1 MENIAKCIVRHRN
14 KILILAIALLIPSI
28 FGYLN
33 TKINYDILSYLP
45 QDCESMKGQ
54 NILDEKYH
62 LASVGIMVTN
72 DLSDQE
78 VVQLEKKMEAVDG
91 VKQVFWRDDVLD
103 ISVPKEMFPQEVQQQ
118 LYSGD
123 STILIVTFDEDTA
136 STRTMDAIQQI
147 KQISNKEC
155 YLGGMSAIAQ
165 DTKELANSEMR
176 RYIVIAVALSLIVL
190 FMGLESTVAP
200 LIFMIGILFPIVY
213 NFGTNFFLGEI
224 SYITQALTAVLQLGV
239 TMDYSIFL
247 LNSYEENKKRF
258 PGEKDRAMGHA
269 IANTFKSVAGS
280 SVTTVAGFVALC
292 VMTFALGRDLG
303 IVMAKGVI
311 IGVICCVTI
320 LPALVLFFDKPIE
333 KTQHKLL
340 FARMDKPSAFITKH
354 YKLWTVIF
362 LVLLFPAIYGNNH
375 TKIYY
380 NIAESLPS
388 TLDCNIANDELEKT
402 FAVGNIH
409 MIMMDKNMDSKQK
422 QQMLNDIDKVE
433 GVKWSLGMNSLIGPT
448 VPESM
453 IPDDLKKIFKGDQ
466 YELAFVCSEYGSAT
480 DEVNAQL
487 AEIDKI
493 VKKYDNTAMVIGE
506 APLMKDLQ
514 DTTDAD
520 LVRVNVISIGAIF
533 LIIMIIFKSISL
545 PIILVAVIEFAI
557 FVNMAIPYYQ
567 GISLPFVAS
576 IVIGAIQLGATVDY
590 AILMTTRYQRERQH
604 GKNKMEAISIAHKTS
619 MPSIISSGLSF
630 FAATFGVSCYSQVEM
645 IGSICTL
652 LARGAIISMV
662 VVLFIL
668 PAMFMIFD
676 KLICV
681 TSIGFLGDKKAAK
694 AK

>member
-14 KILILAIALLIPSI
+14 KILILAIALLIPSV

-224 SYITQALTAVLQLGV
+224 SYITQALAAILQLAV

-247 LNSYEENKKRF
+247 LHRYQEEKKKCNN
-258 PGEKDRAMGHA
+258 EEAMAKA
-269 IANTFKSVAGS
+269 ICATFSSITSS
-280 SVTTVAGFVALC
+280 SVTTVAGFLTLC
-292 VMTFALGRDLG
+292 FMQLRLGSDIGL
-303 IVMAKGVI
+303 VMAKGVVL
-311 IGVICCVTI
+311 GVLCTI
-320 LPALVLFFDKPIE
+320 FVLPSLLMLFDRQIE
-333 KTQHKLL
+333 KHTHRTLIHELKRLPD
-340 FARMDKPSAFITKH
+340 FVVRH
-354 YKLWTVIF
+354 YKAI
-362 LVLLFPAIYGNNH
+362 LVVAVCLFIPMGIAQANVSQ
-375 TKIYY
+375 YY
-380 NIAESLPS
+380 DLTSSLPS
-388 TLDCNIANDELEKT
+388 ELSSMKGTKELKDKFNMNTTHFILVNEDLSNREMQEITADIEGIDGIESVVSYEKY
-402 FAVGNIH
+402 VGG
-409 MIMMDKNMDSKQK
+409 
-422 QQMLNDIDKVE
+422 L
-433 GVKWSLGMNSLIGPT
+433 
-448 VPESM
+448 VPESFE
-453 IPDDLKKIFKGDQ
+453 PQ
-466 YELAFVCSEYGSAT
+466 AV
-480 DEVNAQL
+480 
-487 AEIDKI
+487 
-493 VKKYDNTAMVIGE
+493 
-506 APLMKDLQ
+506 KDLFANGGYKMIIANSDYHAASEEENHQIEEMYSILHAYDQ
-514 DTTDAD
+514 DALITGEGALTKDLITTAD
-520 LVRVNVISIGAIF
+520 KDFQVVNVLSIA
-533 LIIMIIFKSISL
+533 
-545 PIILVAVIEFAI
+545 AI
-557 FVNMAIPYYQ
+557 FVI
-567 GISLPFVAS
+567 ILLTFVSFSLPFVLVLAIELAITVNMAVPYFTNTTLPFIAG
-576 IVIGAIQLGATVDY
+576 IVIGTIQLGACVDY
-590 AILMTTRYQRERQH
+590 AILMTTRTREELGRH
-604 GKNKMEAISIAHKTS
+604 RDIKTAVRIAVSKS
-619 MPSIISSGLSF
+619 APSIITSGCSF
-630 FAATFGVSCYSQVEM
+630 FAACIGVALISRMDM
-645 IGSICTL
+645 ISSLCEL
-652 LARGAIISMV
+652 LARGALISVISIIFVLPSM
-662 VVLFIL
+662 LL
-668 PAMFMIFD
+668 AGN
-676 KLICV
+676 KLI
-681 TSIGFLGDKKAAK
+681 AK
-694 AK
+694 TTRKWPHQERRNNI

>member
-224 SYITQALTAVLQLGV
+224 SYITQALAAILQLAV

-247 LNSYEENKKRF
+247 LHRYQEEKKKCNN
-258 PGEKDRAMGHA
+258 EEAMAKA
-269 IANTFKSVAGS
+269 ICATFSSITSS
-280 SVTTVAGFVALC
+280 SVTTVAGFLTLC
-292 VMTFALGRDLG
+292 FMQLRLGSDIGL
-303 IVMAKGVI
+303 VMAKGVVL
-311 IGVICCVTI
+311 GVLCTI
-320 LPALVLFFDKPIE
+320 FVLPSLLMLFDRQIE
-333 KTQHKLL
+333 KYTHRTLIHELKRLPD
-340 FARMDKPSAFITKH
+340 FVVRH
-354 YKLWTVIF
+354 YKAI
-362 LVLLFPAIYGNNH
+362 LVMAVCLFIPMGIAQANVSQ
-375 TKIYY
+375 YY
-380 NIAESLPS
+380 DLTSSLPS
-388 TLDCNIANDELEKT
+388 ELSSMKGTKELKDKFNMNTTHFILVNEDLSNREMQEITADIEGIDGIESVVSYEKY
-402 FAVGNIH
+402 VGG
-409 MIMMDKNMDSKQK
+409 
-422 QQMLNDIDKVE
+422 L
-433 GVKWSLGMNSLIGPT
+433 
-448 VPESM
+448 VPESFE
-453 IPDDLKKIFKGDQ
+453 PQ
-466 YELAFVCSEYGSAT
+466 AV
-480 DEVNAQL
+480 
-487 AEIDKI
+487 
-493 VKKYDNTAMVIGE
+493 
-506 APLMKDLQ
+506 KDLFANGGYKMIIANSDYHAASEEENHQIEEMYSILHAYDQ
-514 DTTDAD
+514 DALITGEGALTKDLITTAD
-520 LVRVNVISIGAIF
+520 KDFQVVNVLSIA
-533 LIIMIIFKSISL
+533 
-545 PIILVAVIEFAI
+545 AI
-557 FVNMAIPYYQ
+557 FVI
-567 GISLPFVAS
+567 ILLTFVSFSLPFVLVLAIELAITVNMAVPYFTNTTLPFIAG
-576 IVIGAIQLGATVDY
+576 IVIGTIQLGACVDY
-590 AILMTTRYQRERQH
+590 AILMTTRTREELGRH
-604 GKNKMEAISIAHKTS
+604 RDIKTAVRIAVSKS
-619 MPSIISSGLSF
+619 APSIITSGCSF
-630 FAATFGVSCYSQVEM
+630 FAACIGVALISRMDM
-645 IGSICTL
+645 ISSLCEL
-652 LARGAIISMV
+652 LARGALISVISIIFVLPSM
-662 VVLFIL
+662 LL
-668 PAMFMIFD
+668 AGN
-676 KLICV
+676 KLI
-681 TSIGFLGDKKAAK
+681 AK
-694 AK
+694 TTRKWPHQERRNNI

>member
-14 KILILAIALLIPSI
+14 KILILAIALLIPSV

-224 SYITQALTAVLQLGV
+224 SYITQALAAILQLAV

-247 LNSYEENKKRF
+247 LHRYQEEKKKCNN
-258 PGEKDRAMGHA
+258 EEAMAKA
-269 IANTFKSVAGS
+269 ICATFSSITSS
-280 SVTTVAGFVALC
+280 SVTTVAGFLTLC
-292 VMTFALGRDLG
+292 FMQLRLGSDIGL
-303 IVMAKGVI
+303 VMAKGVVL
-311 IGVICCVTI
+311 GVLCTI
-320 LPALVLFFDKPIE
+320 FVLPSLLMLFDRQIE
-333 KTQHKLL
+333 KYTHRTLIHELKRLPD
-340 FARMDKPSAFITKH
+340 FVVRH
-354 YKLWTVIF
+354 YKAI
-362 LVLLFPAIYGNNH
+362 LVVAVCLFIPMGIAQANVSQ
-375 TKIYY
+375 YY
-380 NIAESLPS
+380 DLTSSLPS
-388 TLDCNIANDELEKT
+388 ELSSMKGTKELKDKFNMNTTHFILVNEDLSNREMQEITADIEGIDGIESVVSYEKY
-402 FAVGNIH
+402 VGG
-409 MIMMDKNMDSKQK
+409 
-422 QQMLNDIDKVE
+422 L
-433 GVKWSLGMNSLIGPT
+433 
-448 VPESM
+448 VPESFE
-453 IPDDLKKIFKGDQ
+453 PQ
-466 YELAFVCSEYGSAT
+466 AV
-480 DEVNAQL
+480 
-487 AEIDKI
+487 
-493 VKKYDNTAMVIGE
+493 
-506 APLMKDLQ
+506 KDLFANGGYKMIIANSDYHAASEEENHQIEEMYSILHAYDQ
-514 DTTDAD
+514 DALITGEGALTKDLITTAD
-520 LVRVNVISIGAIF
+520 KDFQVVNVLSIA
-533 LIIMIIFKSISL
+533 
-545 PIILVAVIEFAI
+545 AI
-557 FVNMAIPYYQ
+557 FVI
-567 GISLPFVAS
+567 ILLTFVSFSLPFVLVLAIELAITVNMAVPYFTNTTLPFIAG
-576 IVIGAIQLGATVDY
+576 IVIGTIQLGACVDY
-590 AILMTTRYQRERQH
+590 AILMTTRTREELGRH
-604 GKNKMEAISIAHKTS
+604 RDIKTAVRIAVSKS
-619 MPSIISSGLSF
+619 APSIITSGCSF
-630 FAATFGVSCYSQVEM
+630 FAACIGVALISRMDM
-645 IGSICTL
+645 ISSLCEL
-652 LARGAIISMV
+652 LARGALISVISIIFVLPSM
-662 VVLFIL
+662 LL
-668 PAMFMIFD
+668 AGN
-676 KLICV
+676 KLI
-681 TSIGFLGDKKAAK
+681 AK
-694 AK
+694 TTRKWPHQERRNNI

>member
-14 KILILAIALLIPSI
+14 KILILAIALLILSV

-224 SYITQALTAVLQLGV
+224 SYITQALAAILQLAV

-247 LNSYEENKKRF
+247 LHRYQEEKKKCNN
-258 PGEKDRAMGHA
+258 EEAMAKA
-269 IANTFKSVAGS
+269 ICATFSSITSS
-280 SVTTVAGFVALC
+280 SVTTVAGFLTLC
-292 VMTFALGRDLG
+292 FMQLRLGSDIGL
-303 IVMAKGVI
+303 VMAKGVVL
-311 IGVICCVTI
+311 GVLCTI
-320 LPALVLFFDKPIE
+320 FVLPSLLMLFDRQIE
-333 KTQHKLL
+333 KYTHRTLIHELKRLPD
-340 FARMDKPSAFITKH
+340 FVVRH
-354 YKLWTVIF
+354 YKAI
-362 LVLLFPAIYGNNH
+362 LVMAVCLFIPMGIAQANVSQ
-375 TKIYY
+375 YY
-380 NIAESLPS
+380 DLTSSLPS
-388 TLDCNIANDELEKT
+388 ELSSMKGTKELKDKFNMNTTHFILVNDDLSNREMQEITADIEGIDGIESVVSYEKY
-402 FAVGNIH
+402 VGG
-409 MIMMDKNMDSKQK
+409 
-422 QQMLNDIDKVE
+422 L
-433 GVKWSLGMNSLIGPT
+433 
-448 VPESM
+448 VPESFE
-453 IPDDLKKIFKGDQ
+453 PQ
-466 YELAFVCSEYGSAT
+466 AV
-480 DEVNAQL
+480 
-487 AEIDKI
+487 
-493 VKKYDNTAMVIGE
+493 
-506 APLMKDLQ
+506 KDLFANGGYKMIIANSDYHAASEEENHQIEEMYSILHAYDQ
-514 DTTDAD
+514 DALITGEGALTKDLITTAD
-520 LVRVNVISIGAIF
+520 KDFQVVNVLSIA
-533 LIIMIIFKSISL
+533 
-545 PIILVAVIEFAI
+545 AI
-557 FVNMAIPYYQ
+557 FVI
-567 GISLPFVAS
+567 ILLTFVSFSLPFVLVLAIELAITVNMAVPYFTNTTLPFIAG
-576 IVIGAIQLGATVDY
+576 IVIGTIQLGACVDY
-590 AILMTTRYQRERQH
+590 AILMTTRTREELGRH
-604 GKNKMEAISIAHKTS
+604 RDIKTAVRIAVSKS
-619 MPSIISSGLSF
+619 APSIITSGCSF
-630 FAATFGVSCYSQVEM
+630 FAACIGVALISRMDM
-645 IGSICTL
+645 ISSLCEL
-652 LARGAIISMV
+652 LARGALISVISIIFVLPSM
-662 VVLFIL
+662 LL
-668 PAMFMIFD
+668 AGN
-676 KLICV
+676 KLI
-681 TSIGFLGDKKAAK
+681 AK
-694 AK
+694 TTRKWPHQERRNNI

>member
-224 SYITQALTAVLQLGV
+224 SYITQALAAILQLAV

-247 LNSYEENKKRF
+247 LHRYQEEKKKCNN
-258 PGEKDRAMGHA
+258 EEAMAKA
-269 IANTFKSVAGS
+269 ICATFSSITSS
-280 SVTTVAGFVALC
+280 SVTTVAGFLTLC
-292 VMTFALGRDLG
+292 FMQLRLGSDIGL
-303 IVMAKGVI
+303 VMAKGVVL
-311 IGVICCVTI
+311 GVLCTI
-320 LPALVLFFDKPIE
+320 FVLPSLLMLFDRQIE
-333 KTQHKLL
+333 KYTHRTLIHELKRLPD
-340 FARMDKPSAFITKH
+340 FVVRH
-354 YKLWTVIF
+354 YKAI
-362 LVLLFPAIYGNNH
+362 LVVAVCLFIPMGIAQANVSQ
-375 TKIYY
+375 YY
-380 NIAESLPS
+380 DLTSSLPS
-388 TLDCNIANDELEKT
+388 ELSSMKGTKELKDKFNMNTTHFILVNEDLSNREMQEITADIEGIDGIESVVSYEKY
-402 FAVGNIH
+402 VGG
-409 MIMMDKNMDSKQK
+409 
-422 QQMLNDIDKVE
+422 L
-433 GVKWSLGMNSLIGPT
+433 
-448 VPESM
+448 VPESFE
-453 IPDDLKKIFKGDQ
+453 PQ
-466 YELAFVCSEYGSAT
+466 AV
-480 DEVNAQL
+480 
-487 AEIDKI
+487 
-493 VKKYDNTAMVIGE
+493 
-506 APLMKDLQ
+506 KDLFANGGYKMIIANSDYHAASEEENHQIEEMYSILHAYDQ
-514 DTTDAD
+514 DALITGEGALTKDLITTAD
-520 LVRVNVISIGAIF
+520 KDFQVVNVLSIA
-533 LIIMIIFKSISL
+533 
-545 PIILVAVIEFAI
+545 AI
-557 FVNMAIPYYQ
+557 FVI
-567 GISLPFVAS
+567 ILLTFVSFSLPFVLVLAIELAITVNMAVPYFTNTTLPFIAG
-576 IVIGAIQLGATVDY
+576 IVIGTIQLGACVDY
-590 AILMTTRYQRERQH
+590 AILMTTRTREELGRH
-604 GKNKMEAISIAHKTS
+604 RDIKTAVRIAVSKS
-619 MPSIISSGLSF
+619 APSIITSGCSF
-630 FAATFGVSCYSQVEM
+630 FAACIGVALISRMDM
-645 IGSICTL
+645 ISSLCEL
-652 LARGAIISMV
+652 LARGALISVISIIFVLPSM
-662 VVLFIL
+662 LL
-668 PAMFMIFD
+668 AGN
-676 KLICV
+676 KLI
-681 TSIGFLGDKKAAK
+681 AK
-694 AK
+694 TTRKWPHQERRNNI

>member
-224 SYITQALTAVLQLGV
+224 SYITQALAAILQLAV

-247 LNSYEENKKRF
+247 LHRYQEEKKKCNN
-258 PGEKDRAMGHA
+258 EEAMAKA
-269 IANTFKSVAGS
+269 ICATFSSITSS
-280 SVTTVAGFVALC
+280 SVTTVAGFLTLC
-292 VMTFALGRDLG
+292 FMQLRLGSDIGL
-303 IVMAKGVI
+303 VMAKGVVL
-311 IGVICCVTI
+311 GVLCTI
-320 LPALVLFFDKPIE
+320 FVLPSLLMLFDRQIE
-333 KTQHKLL
+333 KYTHRTLIHELKRLPD
-340 FARMDKPSAFITKH
+340 FVVRH
-354 YKLWTVIF
+354 YKAI
-362 LVLLFPAIYGNNH
+362 LVVAVCLFIPMGIAQANVSQ
-375 TKIYY
+375 YY
-380 NIAESLPS
+380 DLTSSLPS
-388 TLDCNIANDELEKT
+388 ELSSMKGTKELKDKFNMNTTHFILVNDDLSNREMQEITADIEGIDGIESVVSYEKY
-402 FAVGNIH
+402 VGG
-409 MIMMDKNMDSKQK
+409 
-422 QQMLNDIDKVE
+422 L
-433 GVKWSLGMNSLIGPT
+433 
-448 VPESM
+448 VPESFE
-453 IPDDLKKIFKGDQ
+453 PQ
-466 YELAFVCSEYGSAT
+466 
-480 DEVNAQL
+480 EV
-487 AEIDKI
+487 
-493 VKKYDNTAMVIGE
+493 
-506 APLMKDLQ
+506 KDLFANGGYKMIIANSDYHAASEEENHQIEEMYSILHAYDQ
-514 DTTDAD
+514 DALITGEGALTKDLITTAD
-520 LVRVNVISIGAIF
+520 KDFQVVNVLSIA
-533 LIIMIIFKSISL
+533 
-545 PIILVAVIEFAI
+545 AI
-557 FVNMAIPYYQ
+557 FVI
-567 GISLPFVAS
+567 ILLTFVSFSLPFVLVLAIELAITVNMAVPYFTNTTLPFIAG
-576 IVIGAIQLGATVDY
+576 IVIGTIQLGACVDY
-590 AILMTTRYQRERQH
+590 AILMTTRTREELGRH
-604 GKNKMEAISIAHKTS
+604 RDIKTAVRIAVSKS
-619 MPSIISSGLSF
+619 APSIITSGCSF
-630 FAATFGVSCYSQVEM
+630 FAACIGVALISRMDM
-645 IGSICTL
+645 ISSLCEL
-652 LARGAIISMV
+652 LARGALISVISIIFVLPSM
-662 VVLFIL
+662 LL
-668 PAMFMIFD
+668 AGNR
-676 KLICV
+676 LI
-681 TSIGFLGDKKAAK
+681 AK
-694 AK
+694 TTRKWPHQERRNNI

>member
-190 FMGLESTVAP
+190 FMGIESTVAP

-224 SYITQALTAVLQLGV
+224 SYITQALAAILQLAV

-247 LNSYEENKKRF
+247 LHRYQEEKKKCNN
-258 PGEKDRAMGHA
+258 EEAMTKA
-269 IANTFKSVAGS
+269 ICATFSSITSS
-280 SVTTVAGFVALC
+280 SVTTVAGFLTLC
-292 VMTFALGRDLG
+292 FMQLRLGSDIGL
-303 IVMAKGVI
+303 VMAKGVVL
-311 IGVICCVTI
+311 GVLCTI
-320 LPALVLFFDKPIE
+320 FVLPSLLMLFDRQIE
-333 KTQHKLL
+333 KYTHRTLIHELKRLPD
-340 FARMDKPSAFITKH
+340 FVVCH
-354 YKLWTVIF
+354 YKAI
-362 LVLLFPAIYGNNH
+362 LVVAVCLFIPMGIAQANVSQ
-375 TKIYY
+375 YY
-380 NIAESLPS
+380 DLTSSLPS
-388 TLDCNIANDELEKT
+388 ELSSMKGTKELKDKFNMNTTHFILVNDDLSNREMQEITADIEGIDGIESVVSYEKY
-402 FAVGNIH
+402 VGG
-409 MIMMDKNMDSKQK
+409 
-422 QQMLNDIDKVE
+422 L
-433 GVKWSLGMNSLIGPT
+433 
-448 VPESM
+448 VPESFE
-453 IPDDLKKIFKGDQ
+453 PQ
-466 YELAFVCSEYGSAT
+466 AV
-480 DEVNAQL
+480 
-487 AEIDKI
+487 
-493 VKKYDNTAMVIGE
+493 
-506 APLMKDLQ
+506 KDLFANGGYKMIIANSDYHAASEEENHQIEEMYSILHAYDQ
-514 DTTDAD
+514 DALITGEGALTKDLITTAD
-520 LVRVNVISIGAIF
+520 KDFQVVNVLSIAAI
-533 LIIMIIFKSISL
+533 LV
-545 PIILVAVIEFAI
+545 IILLT
-557 FVNMAIPYYQ
+557 FVSF
-567 GISLPFVAS
+567 SLPFVLVLAIELAITVNMAVPYFTNTTLPFIAG
-576 IVIGAIQLGATVDY
+576 IVIGTIQLGACVDY
-590 AILMTTRYQRERQH
+590 AILMTTRTREELGRH
-604 GKNKMEAISIAHKTS
+604 RDIKTAVRIAVSKS
-619 MPSIISSGLSF
+619 APSIITSGCSF
-630 FAATFGVSCYSQVEM
+630 FAACIGVALISRMDM
-645 IGSICTL
+645 ISSLCEL
-652 LARGAIISMV
+652 LARGALISVISIIFVLPSM
-662 VVLFIL
+662 LL
-668 PAMFMIFD
+668 AGN
-676 KLICV
+676 KLI
-681 TSIGFLGDKKAAK
+681 AK
-694 AK
+694 TTRKWPHQERRNNI

>member
-14 KILILAIALLIPSI
+14 KILILAIALLIPSV

-224 SYITQALTAVLQLGV
+224 SYITQALAAILQLAV

-247 LNSYEENKKRF
+247 LHRYQEEKKKCNN
-258 PGEKDRAMGHA
+258 EEAMAKA
-269 IANTFKSVAGS
+269 ICATFSSITSS
-280 SVTTVAGFVALC
+280 SVTTVAGFLTLC
-292 VMTFALGRDLG
+292 FMQLRLGSDIGL
-303 IVMAKGVI
+303 VMAKGVVL
-311 IGVICCVTI
+311 GVLCTI
-320 LPALVLFFDKPIE
+320 FVLPSLLMLFDRQIE
-333 KTQHKLL
+333 KYTHRTLIHELKRLPD
-340 FARMDKPSAFITKH
+340 FVVRH
-354 YKLWTVIF
+354 YKAI
-362 LVLLFPAIYGNNH
+362 LVMAVCLFIPMGIAQANVSQ
-375 TKIYY
+375 YY
-380 NIAESLPS
+380 DLTSSLPS
-388 TLDCNIANDELEKT
+388 ELPSMKGTKELKDKFNMNTTHFILVNDDLSNREMQEITADIEGIDGIESVVSYEKY
-402 FAVGNIH
+402 VGG
-409 MIMMDKNMDSKQK
+409 
-422 QQMLNDIDKVE
+422 L
-433 GVKWSLGMNSLIGPT
+433 
-448 VPESM
+448 VPESFE
-453 IPDDLKKIFKGDQ
+453 PQ
-466 YELAFVCSEYGSAT
+466 AV
-480 DEVNAQL
+480 
-487 AEIDKI
+487 
-493 VKKYDNTAMVIGE
+493 
-506 APLMKDLQ
+506 KDLFANGGYKMIIANSDYHAASEEENHQ
-514 DTTDAD
+514 IEEMYRILHAYDHDALITGEGALTKDLITTAD
-520 LVRVNVISIGAIF
+520 KDFQVVNVLSIA
-533 LIIMIIFKSISL
+533 
-545 PIILVAVIEFAI
+545 AI
-557 FVNMAIPYYQ
+557 FVI
-567 GISLPFVAS
+567 ILLTFVSFSLPFVLVLAIELAITVNMAVPYFTNTTLPFIAG
-576 IVIGAIQLGATVDY
+576 IVIGTIQLGACVDY
-590 AILMTTRYQRERQH
+590 AILMTTRTREELGRH
-604 GKNKMEAISIAHKTS
+604 RDIKTAVRIAVSKS
-619 MPSIISSGLSF
+619 APSIITSGCSF
-630 FAATFGVSCYSQVEM
+630 FAACIGVALISRMDM
-645 IGSICTL
+645 ISSLCEL
-652 LARGAIISMV
+652 LARGALISVISIIFVLPSM
-662 VVLFIL
+662 LL
-668 PAMFMIFD
+668 AGN
-676 KLICV
+676 KLI
-681 TSIGFLGDKKAAK
+681 AK
-694 AK
+694 TTRKWPHQERRNNI

>member
-224 SYITQALTAVLQLGV
+224 SYITQALAAILQLAV

-247 LNSYEENKKRF
+247 LHRYQEEKKKCNN
-258 PGEKDRAMGHA
+258 EEAMAKA
-269 IANTFKSVAGS
+269 ICATFSSITSS
-280 SVTTVAGFVALC
+280 SVTTVAGFLTLC
-292 VMTFALGRDLG
+292 FMQLRLGSDIGL
-303 IVMAKGVI
+303 VMAKGVVL
-311 IGVICCVTI
+311 GVLCTI
-320 LPALVLFFDKPIE
+320 FVLPSLLMLFDRQIE
-333 KTQHKLL
+333 KYTHRTLIHELKRLPD
-340 FARMDKPSAFITKH
+340 FVVRH
-354 YKLWTVIF
+354 YKAI
-362 LVLLFPAIYGNNH
+362 LVMAVCLFIPMGIAQANVSQ
-375 TKIYY
+375 YY
-380 NIAESLPS
+380 DLTSSLPS
-388 TLDCNIANDELEKT
+388 ELSSMKGTKELKDKFNMNTTHFILVNDDLSNREMQEITADIEGIDGIESVVSYEKY
-402 FAVGNIH
+402 VGG
-409 MIMMDKNMDSKQK
+409 
-422 QQMLNDIDKVE
+422 L
-433 GVKWSLGMNSLIGPT
+433 
-448 VPESM
+448 VPESFE
-453 IPDDLKKIFKGDQ
+453 PQ
-466 YELAFVCSEYGSAT
+466 AV
-480 DEVNAQL
+480 
-487 AEIDKI
+487 
-493 VKKYDNTAMVIGE
+493 
-506 APLMKDLQ
+506 KDLFANGGYKMIIANSDYHAASEEENHQIEEMYSILHAYDQ
-514 DTTDAD
+514 DALITGEGALTKDLITTAD
-520 LVRVNVISIGAIF
+520 KDFQVVNVLSIA
-533 LIIMIIFKSISL
+533 
-545 PIILVAVIEFAI
+545 AI
-557 FVNMAIPYYQ
+557 FVI
-567 GISLPFVAS
+567 ILLTFVSFSLPFVLVLAIELAITVNMAVPYFTNTTLPFIAG
-576 IVIGAIQLGATVDY
+576 IVIGTIQLGACVDY
-590 AILMTTRYQRERQH
+590 AILMTTRTREELGRH
-604 GKNKMEAISIAHKTS
+604 RDIKTAVRIAVSKS
-619 MPSIISSGLSF
+619 APSIITSGCSF
-630 FAATFGVSCYSQVEM
+630 FAACIGVALISRMDM
-645 IGSICTL
+645 ISSLCEL
-652 LARGAIISMV
+652 LARGALISVISIIFVLPSM
-662 VVLFIL
+662 LL
-668 PAMFMIFD
+668 AGN
-676 KLICV
+676 KLI
-681 TSIGFLGDKKAAK
+681 AK
-694 AK
+694 TTRKWPH

>member
-224 SYITQALTAVLQLGV
+224 SYITQALAAILQLAV

-247 LNSYEENKKRF
+247 LHRYQEEKKKCNN
-258 PGEKDRAMGHA
+258 EEAMTKA
-269 IANTFKSVAGS
+269 ICATFSSITSS
-280 SVTTVAGFVALC
+280 SVTTVAGFLTLC
-292 VMTFALGRDLG
+292 FMQLRLGSDIGL
-303 IVMAKGVI
+303 VMAKGVVL
-311 IGVICCVTI
+311 GVLCTI
-320 LPALVLFFDKPIE
+320 FVLPSLLMLFDRQIE
-333 KTQHKLL
+333 KYTHRTLIHELKRLPD
-340 FARMDKPSAFITKH
+340 FVVCH
-354 YKLWTVIF
+354 YKAI
-362 LVLLFPAIYGNNH
+362 LVVAVCLFIPMGIAQANVSQ
-375 TKIYY
+375 YY
-380 NIAESLPS
+380 DLTSSLPS
-388 TLDCNIANDELEKT
+388 ELSSMKGTKELKDKFNMNTTHFILVNDDLSNREMQEITADIEGIDGIESVVSYEKY
-402 FAVGNIH
+402 VGG
-409 MIMMDKNMDSKQK
+409 
-422 QQMLNDIDKVE
+422 L
-433 GVKWSLGMNSLIGPT
+433 
-448 VPESM
+448 VPESFE
-453 IPDDLKKIFKGDQ
+453 PQ
-466 YELAFVCSEYGSAT
+466 AV
-480 DEVNAQL
+480 
-487 AEIDKI
+487 
-493 VKKYDNTAMVIGE
+493 
-506 APLMKDLQ
+506 KDLFANGGYKMIIANSDYHAASEEENHQIEEMYSILHAYDQ
-514 DTTDAD
+514 DALITGEGALTKDLITTAD
-520 LVRVNVISIGAIF
+520 KDFQVVNVLSIAAI
-533 LIIMIIFKSISL
+533 LV
-545 PIILVAVIEFAI
+545 IILLT
-557 FVNMAIPYYQ
+557 FVSF
-567 GISLPFVAS
+567 SLPFVLVLAIELAITVNMAVPYFTNTTLPFIAG
-576 IVIGAIQLGATVDY
+576 IVIGTIQLGACVDY
-590 AILMTTRYQRERQH
+590 AILMTTRTREELGRH
-604 GKNKMEAISIAHKTS
+604 RDIKTAVRIAVSKS
-619 MPSIISSGLSF
+619 APSIITSGCSF
-630 FAATFGVSCYSQVEM
+630 FAACIGVALISRMDM
-645 IGSICTL
+645 ISSLCEL
-652 LARGAIISMV
+652 LARGALISVISIIFVLPSM
-662 VVLFIL
+662 LL
-668 PAMFMIFD
+668 AGN
-676 KLICV
+676 KLI
-681 TSIGFLGDKKAAK
+681 AK
-694 AK
+694 TTRKWPHQERRNKV

>member
-14 KILILAIALLIPSI
+14 KILILAIALLIPSV

-224 SYITQALTAVLQLGV
+224 SYITQALAAILQLAV

-247 LNSYEENKKRF
+247 LHRYQEEKKKCNN
-258 PGEKDRAMGHA
+258 EEAMAKA
-269 IANTFKSVAGS
+269 ICATFSSITSS
-280 SVTTVAGFVALC
+280 SVTTVAGFLTLC
-292 VMTFALGRDLG
+292 FMQLRLGSDIGLVMT
-303 IVMAKGVI
+303 KGVVL
-311 IGVICCVTI
+311 GVLCTI
-320 LPALVLFFDKPIE
+320 FVLPSLLMLFDRQIE
-333 KTQHKLL
+333 KYTHRTLIHELKRLPD
-340 FARMDKPSAFITKH
+340 FVVRH
-354 YKLWTVIF
+354 YKAI
-362 LVLLFPAIYGNNH
+362 LVVAVCLFIPMGIAQANVSQ
-375 TKIYY
+375 YY
-380 NIAESLPS
+380 DLTSSLPS
-388 TLDCNIANDELEKT
+388 ELSSMKGTKELKDKFNMNTTHFILVNEDLSNREMQEITADIEGIDGIESVVSYEKY
-402 FAVGNIH
+402 VGG
-409 MIMMDKNMDSKQK
+409 
-422 QQMLNDIDKVE
+422 L
-433 GVKWSLGMNSLIGPT
+433 
-448 VPESM
+448 VPESFE
-453 IPDDLKKIFKGDQ
+453 PQ
-466 YELAFVCSEYGSAT
+466 AV
-480 DEVNAQL
+480 
-487 AEIDKI
+487 
-493 VKKYDNTAMVIGE
+493 
-506 APLMKDLQ
+506 KDLFANGGYKMIIANSDYHAASEEENHQIEEMYSILHAYDQ
-514 DTTDAD
+514 DALITGEGALTKDLITTAD
-520 LVRVNVISIGAIF
+520 KDFQVVNVLSIA
-533 LIIMIIFKSISL
+533 
-545 PIILVAVIEFAI
+545 AI
-557 FVNMAIPYYQ
+557 FVI
-567 GISLPFVAS
+567 ILLTFVSFSLPFVLVLAIELAITVNMAVPYFTNTTLPFIAG
-576 IVIGAIQLGATVDY
+576 IVIGTIQLGACVDY
-590 AILMTTRYQRERQH
+590 AILMTTRTREELGRH
-604 GKNKMEAISIAHKTS
+604 RDIKTAVRIAVSKS
-619 MPSIISSGLSF
+619 APSIITSGCSF
-630 FAATFGVSCYSQVEM
+630 FAACIGVALISRMDM
-645 IGSICTL
+645 ISSLCEL
-652 LARGAIISMV
+652 LARGALISVISIIFVLPSM
-662 VVLFIL
+662 LL
-668 PAMFMIFD
+668 AGN
-676 KLICV
+676 KLI
-681 TSIGFLGDKKAAK
+681 AK
-694 AK
+694 TTRKWPHQERRNNI

>member
-224 SYITQALTAVLQLGV
+224 SYITQALAAILQLAV

-247 LNSYEENKKRF
+247 LHRYQEEKKKCNN
-258 PGEKDRAMGHA
+258 EEAMAKA
-269 IANTFKSVAGS
+269 ICATFSSITSS
-280 SVTTVAGFVALC
+280 SVTTVAGFLTLC
-292 VMTFALGRDLG
+292 FMQLRLGSDIGL
-303 IVMAKGVI
+303 VMAKGVVL
-311 IGVICCVTI
+311 GVLCTI
-320 LPALVLFFDKPIE
+320 FVLPSLLMLFDRQIE
-333 KTQHKLL
+333 KYTHRTLIHELKRLPD
-340 FARMDKPSAFITKH
+340 FVVRH
-354 YKLWTVIF
+354 YKAI
-362 LVLLFPAIYGNNH
+362 LVMAVCLFIPMGIAQANVSQ
-375 TKIYY
+375 YY
-380 NIAESLPS
+380 DLTSSLPS
-388 TLDCNIANDELEKT
+388 ELPSMKGTKELKDKFNMNTTHFILVNDDLSNREMQEITADIEGIDGIESVVSYEKY
-402 FAVGNIH
+402 VGG
-409 MIMMDKNMDSKQK
+409 
-422 QQMLNDIDKVE
+422 L
-433 GVKWSLGMNSLIGPT
+433 
-448 VPESM
+448 VPESFE
-453 IPDDLKKIFKGDQ
+453 PQ
-466 YELAFVCSEYGSAT
+466 AV
-480 DEVNAQL
+480 
-487 AEIDKI
+487 
-493 VKKYDNTAMVIGE
+493 
-506 APLMKDLQ
+506 KDLFANGGYKMIIANSDYHAASEEENHQ
-514 DTTDAD
+514 IEEMYSILHAYDHDALITGEGALTKDLITTAD
-520 LVRVNVISIGAIF
+520 KDFQVVNVLSIA
-533 LIIMIIFKSISL
+533 
-545 PIILVAVIEFAI
+545 AI
-557 FVNMAIPYYQ
+557 FVI
-567 GISLPFVAS
+567 ILLTFVSFSLPFVLVLAIELAITVNMAVPYFTNTTLPFIAG
-576 IVIGAIQLGATVDY
+576 IVIGTIQLGACVDY
-590 AILMTTRYQRERQH
+590 AILMTTRTREELGRH
-604 GKNKMEAISIAHKTS
+604 RDIKTAVRIAVSKS
-619 MPSIISSGLSF
+619 APSIITSGCSF
-630 FAATFGVSCYSQVEM
+630 FAACIGVALISRMDM
-645 IGSICTL
+645 ISSLCEL
-652 LARGAIISMV
+652 LARGALISVISIIF
-662 VVLFIL
+662 VLPGML
-668 PAMFMIFD
+668 LAGN
-676 KLICV
+676 KLI
-681 TSIGFLGDKKAAK
+681 AK
-694 AK
+694 TTRKWPHQERRNNI

>member
-14 KILILAIALLIPSI
+14 KILILAIALLIPSV

-224 SYITQALTAVLQLGV
+224 SYITQALAAILQLAV

-247 LNSYEENKKRF
+247 LHRYQEEKKKCNN
-258 PGEKDRAMGHA
+258 EEAMAKA
-269 IANTFKSVAGS
+269 ICATFSSITSS
-280 SVTTVAGFVALC
+280 SVTTVAGFLTLC
-292 VMTFALGRDLG
+292 FMQLRLGSDIGL
-303 IVMAKGVI
+303 VMAKGVVL
-311 IGVICCVTI
+311 GVLCTI
-320 LPALVLFFDKPIE
+320 FVLPSLLMLFDRQIE
-333 KTQHKLL
+333 KYTHRTLIHELKRLPD
-340 FARMDKPSAFITKH
+340 FVVRH
-354 YKLWTVIF
+354 YKAI
-362 LVLLFPAIYGNNH
+362 LVMAVCLFIPMGIAQANVSQ
-375 TKIYY
+375 YY
-380 NIAESLPS
+380 DLTSSLPS
-388 TLDCNIANDELEKT
+388 ELSSMKGTKELKDKFNMNTTHFILVNDDLSNREMQEITADIEGIDGIESVVSYEKY
-402 FAVGNIH
+402 VGG
-409 MIMMDKNMDSKQK
+409 
-422 QQMLNDIDKVE
+422 L
-433 GVKWSLGMNSLIGPT
+433 
-448 VPESM
+448 VPESFE
-453 IPDDLKKIFKGDQ
+453 PQ
-466 YELAFVCSEYGSAT
+466 AV
-480 DEVNAQL
+480 
-487 AEIDKI
+487 
-493 VKKYDNTAMVIGE
+493 
-506 APLMKDLQ
+506 KDLFANGGYKMIIANSDYHAASEEENHQIEEMYSILHAYDQ
-514 DTTDAD
+514 DALITGEGALTKDLITTAD
-520 LVRVNVISIGAIF
+520 KDFQVVNVLSIA
-533 LIIMIIFKSISL
+533 
-545 PIILVAVIEFAI
+545 AI
-557 FVNMAIPYYQ
+557 FVI
-567 GISLPFVAS
+567 ILLTFVSFSLPFVLVLAIELAITVNMAVPYFTNTTLPFIAG
-576 IVIGAIQLGATVDY
+576 IVIGTIQLGACVDY
-590 AILMTTRYQRERQH
+590 AILMTTRTREELGRH
-604 GKNKMEAISIAHKTS
+604 RDIKTAVRIAVSKS
-619 MPSIISSGLSF
+619 APSIITSGCSF
-630 FAATFGVSCYSQVEM
+630 FAACIGVALISRMDM
-645 IGSICTL
+645 ISSLCEL
-652 LARGAIISMV
+652 LARGALISVISIIFVLPSM
-662 VVLFIL
+662 LL
-668 PAMFMIFD
+668 AGN
-676 KLICV
+676 KLI
-681 TSIGFLGDKKAAK
+681 AK
-694 AK
+694 TTRKWPHQERRNNI

>member
-224 SYITQALTAVLQLGV
+224 SYITQALAAILQLAV

-247 LNSYEENKKRF
+247 LHRYQEEKKKCNN
-258 PGEKDRAMGHA
+258 EEAMAKA
-269 IANTFKSVAGS
+269 ICATFSSITSS
-280 SVTTVAGFVALC
+280 SVTTVAGFLTLC
-292 VMTFALGRDLG
+292 FMQLRLGSDIGL
-303 IVMAKGVI
+303 VMAKGVVL
-311 IGVICCVTI
+311 GVLCTI
-320 LPALVLFFDKPIE
+320 FVLPSLLMLFDRQIE
-333 KTQHKLL
+333 KYTHRTLIHELKR
-340 FARMDKPSAFITKH
+340 FPDFVVRH
-354 YKLWTVIF
+354 YKAI
-362 LVLLFPAIYGNNH
+362 LVVAVCLFIPMGIAQANVSQ
-375 TKIYY
+375 YY
-380 NIAESLPS
+380 DLTSSLPS
-388 TLDCNIANDELEKT
+388 ELSSMKGTKELKDKFNMNTTHFILVNDDLSNREMQEITADIEGIDGIESVVSYEKY
-402 FAVGNIH
+402 VGG
-409 MIMMDKNMDSKQK
+409 
-422 QQMLNDIDKVE
+422 L
-433 GVKWSLGMNSLIGPT
+433 
-448 VPESM
+448 VPESFE
-453 IPDDLKKIFKGDQ
+453 PQ
-466 YELAFVCSEYGSAT
+466 AV
-480 DEVNAQL
+480 
-487 AEIDKI
+487 
-493 VKKYDNTAMVIGE
+493 
-506 APLMKDLQ
+506 KDLFANGGYKMIIANSDYHAASEEENHQIEEMYSILHAYDQ
-514 DTTDAD
+514 DALITGEGALTKDLITTAD
-520 LVRVNVISIGAIF
+520 KDFQVVNVLSIA
-533 LIIMIIFKSISL
+533 
-545 PIILVAVIEFAI
+545 AI
-557 FVNMAIPYYQ
+557 FVI
-567 GISLPFVAS
+567 ILLTFVSFSLPFVLVLAIELAITVNMAVPYFTNTTLPFIAG
-576 IVIGAIQLGATVDY
+576 IVIGTIQLGACVDY
-590 AILMTTRYQRERQH
+590 AILLTTRTREELGRH
-604 GKNKMEAISIAHKTS
+604 RDIKTAVRIAVSKS
-619 MPSIISSGLSF
+619 APSIITSGCSF
-630 FAATFGVSCYSQVEM
+630 FAACIGVALISRMDM
-645 IGSICTL
+645 ISSLCEL
-652 LARGAIISMV
+652 LARGALISVISIIFVLPSM
-662 VVLFIL
+662 LL
-668 PAMFMIFD
+668 AGN
-676 KLICV
+676 KLI
-681 TSIGFLGDKKAAK
+681 AK
-694 AK
+694 TTRKWPHQERRNNI

>member
-224 SYITQALTAVLQLGV
+224 SYITQALAAILQLAV

-247 LNSYEENKKRF
+247 LHRYQEEKKKCNN
-258 PGEKDRAMGHA
+258 EEAMTKA
-269 IANTFKSVAGS
+269 ICATFSSITSS
-280 SVTTVAGFVALC
+280 SVTTVAGFLTLC
-292 VMTFALGRDLG
+292 FMQLRLGSDIGL
-303 IVMAKGVI
+303 VMAKGVVL
-311 IGVICCVTI
+311 GVLCTI
-320 LPALVLFFDKPIE
+320 FVLPSLLMLFDRQIE
-333 KTQHKLL
+333 KYTHRTLIHELKRIPD
-340 FARMDKPSAFITKH
+340 FVVCH
-354 YKLWTVIF
+354 YKAI
-362 LVLLFPAIYGNNH
+362 LVVAVCLFIPMGIAQANVSQ
-375 TKIYY
+375 YY
-380 NIAESLPS
+380 DLTSSLPS
-388 TLDCNIANDELEKT
+388 ELSSMKGTKELKDKFNMNTTHFILVNEDLSNREMQEITADIEGIDGIESVVSYEKY
-402 FAVGNIH
+402 VGG
-409 MIMMDKNMDSKQK
+409 
-422 QQMLNDIDKVE
+422 L
-433 GVKWSLGMNSLIGPT
+433 
-448 VPESM
+448 VPESFE
-453 IPDDLKKIFKGDQ
+453 PQ
-466 YELAFVCSEYGSAT
+466 AV
-480 DEVNAQL
+480 
-487 AEIDKI
+487 
-493 VKKYDNTAMVIGE
+493 
-506 APLMKDLQ
+506 KDLFANGGYKMIIANSDYHAASEEENHQIEEMYSILHAYDQ
-514 DTTDAD
+514 DALITGEGALTKDLITTAD
-520 LVRVNVISIGAIF
+520 KDFQVVNVLSIAAI
-533 LIIMIIFKSISL
+533 LV
-545 PIILVAVIEFAI
+545 IILLT
-557 FVNMAIPYYQ
+557 FVSF
-567 GISLPFVAS
+567 SLPFVLVLAIELAITVNMAVPYFTNTTLPFIAG
-576 IVIGAIQLGATVDY
+576 IVIGTIQLGACVDY
-590 AILMTTRYQRERQH
+590 AILMTTRTREELGRH
-604 GKNKMEAISIAHKTS
+604 RDIKTAVRIAVSKS
-619 MPSIISSGLSF
+619 APSIITSGCSF
-630 FAATFGVSCYSQVEM
+630 FAACIGVALISRMDM
-645 IGSICTL
+645 ISSLCEL
-652 LARGAIISMV
+652 LARGALISVISIIFVLPSM
-662 VVLFIL
+662 LL
-668 PAMFMIFD
+668 AGN
-676 KLICV
+676 KLI
-681 TSIGFLGDKKAAK
+681 AK
-694 AK
+694 TTRKWPHQERRNNI

>member
-224 SYITQALTAVLQLGV
+224 SYITQALAAILQLAV

-247 LNSYEENKKRF
+247 LHRYQEEKKKCNN
-258 PGEKDRAMGHA
+258 EEAMAKA
-269 IANTFKSVAGS
+269 ICATFSSITSS
-280 SVTTVAGFVALC
+280 SVTTVAGFLTLC
-292 VMTFALGRDLG
+292 FMQLRLGSDIGL
-303 IVMAKGVI
+303 VMAKGVVL
-311 IGVICCVTI
+311 GVLCTI
-320 LPALVLFFDKPIE
+320 FVLPSLLMLFDRQIE
-333 KTQHKLL
+333 KYTHRTLIHELKRLPD
-340 FARMDKPSAFITKH
+340 FVVRH
-354 YKLWTVIF
+354 YKAI
-362 LVLLFPAIYGNNH
+362 LVMAVCLFIPMGIAQANVSQ
-375 TKIYY
+375 YY
-380 NIAESLPS
+380 DLTSSLPS
-388 TLDCNIANDELEKT
+388 ELSSMKGTKELKDKFNMNTTHFILVNEDLSNREMQEITADIEGIDGIESVVSYEKY
-402 FAVGNIH
+402 VGG
-409 MIMMDKNMDSKQK
+409 
-422 QQMLNDIDKVE
+422 L
-433 GVKWSLGMNSLIGPT
+433 
-448 VPESM
+448 VPESFE
-453 IPDDLKKIFKGDQ
+453 PQ
-466 YELAFVCSEYGSAT
+466 AV
-480 DEVNAQL
+480 
-487 AEIDKI
+487 
-493 VKKYDNTAMVIGE
+493 
-506 APLMKDLQ
+506 KDLFANGGYKMIIANSDYHAASEEENHQIEEMYSILHAYDQ
-514 DTTDAD
+514 DALITGEGALTKDLITTAD
-520 LVRVNVISIGAIF
+520 KDFQVVNVLSIA
-533 LIIMIIFKSISL
+533 
-545 PIILVAVIEFAI
+545 AI
-557 FVNMAIPYYQ
+557 FVI
-567 GISLPFVAS
+567 ILLTFVSFSLPFVLVLAIELAITVNMAVPYFTNTTLPFIAG
-576 IVIGAIQLGATVDY
+576 IVIGTIQLGACVDY
-590 AILMTTRYQRERQH
+590 AILMTTRTREELGRH
-604 GKNKMEAISIAHKTS
+604 RDIKTAVRIAVSKS
-619 MPSIISSGLSF
+619 APSIITSGCSF
-630 FAATFGVSCYSQVEM
+630 FAACIGVALISRMDM
-645 IGSICTL
+645 ISSLCEL
-652 LARGAIISMV
+652 LARGALISVISIIFVLPSM
-662 VVLFIL
+662 LL
-668 PAMFMIFD
+668 AGN
-676 KLICV
+676 KLI
-681 TSIGFLGDKKAAK
+681 AK
-694 AK
+694 TTRKWPHQERRNNK

>member
-91 VKQVFWRDDVLD
+91 VKQIFWRDDVLD

-224 SYITQALTAVLQLGV
+224 SYITQALAAILQLAV

-247 LNSYEENKKRF
+247 LHRYQEEKKKCNN
-258 PGEKDRAMGHA
+258 EEAMTKA
-269 IANTFKSVAGS
+269 ICATFSSITSS
-280 SVTTVAGFVALC
+280 SVTTVAGFLTLC
-292 VMTFALGRDLG
+292 FMQLRLGSDIGL
-303 IVMAKGVI
+303 VMAKGVVL
-311 IGVICCVTI
+311 GVLCTI
-320 LPALVLFFDKPIE
+320 FVLPSLLMLFDRQIE
-333 KTQHKLL
+333 KYTHRTLIHELKRLPD
-340 FARMDKPSAFITKH
+340 FVVCH
-354 YKLWTVIF
+354 YKAI
-362 LVLLFPAIYGNNH
+362 LVVAVCLFIPMGIAQANVSQ
-375 TKIYY
+375 YY
-380 NIAESLPS
+380 DLTSSLPS
-388 TLDCNIANDELEKT
+388 ELSSMKGTKELKDKFNMNTTHFILVNDDLSNREMQEITADIEGIDGIESVVSYEKY
-402 FAVGNIH
+402 VGG
-409 MIMMDKNMDSKQK
+409 
-422 QQMLNDIDKVE
+422 L
-433 GVKWSLGMNSLIGPT
+433 
-448 VPESM
+448 VPESFE
-453 IPDDLKKIFKGDQ
+453 PQ
-466 YELAFVCSEYGSAT
+466 AV
-480 DEVNAQL
+480 
-487 AEIDKI
+487 
-493 VKKYDNTAMVIGE
+493 
-506 APLMKDLQ
+506 KDLFANGGYKMIIANSDYHAASEEENHQIEEMYSILHAYDQ
-514 DTTDAD
+514 DALITGEGALTKDLITTAD
-520 LVRVNVISIGAIF
+520 KDFQVVNVLSIA
-533 LIIMIIFKSISL
+533 
-545 PIILVAVIEFAI
+545 AI
-557 FVNMAIPYYQ
+557 FVI
-567 GISLPFVAS
+567 ILLTFVSFSLPFVLVLAIELAITVNMAVPYFTNTTLPFIAG
-576 IVIGAIQLGATVDY
+576 IVIGTIQLGACVDY
-590 AILMTTRYQRERQH
+590 AILMTTRTREELGRH
-604 GKNKMEAISIAHKTS
+604 RDIKTAVRIAVSKS
-619 MPSIISSGLSF
+619 APSIITSGCSF
-630 FAATFGVSCYSQVEM
+630 FAACIGVALISRMDM
-645 IGSICTL
+645 ISSLCEL
-652 LARGAIISMV
+652 LARGALISVISIIFVLPSM
-662 VVLFIL
+662 LL
-668 PAMFMIFD
+668 AGN
-676 KLICV
+676 KLI
-681 TSIGFLGDKKAAK
+681 AK
-694 AK
+694 TTRKWPHQERRNNI

>member
-224 SYITQALTAVLQLGV
+224 SYITQALAAILQLAV

-247 LNSYEENKKRF
+247 LHRYQEEKKKCNN
-258 PGEKDRAMGHA
+258 EEAMAKA
-269 IANTFKSVAGS
+269 ICATFSSITSS
-280 SVTTVAGFVALC
+280 SVTTVAGFLTLC
-292 VMTFALGRDLG
+292 FMQLRLGSDIGL
-303 IVMAKGVI
+303 VMAKGVVL
-311 IGVICCVTI
+311 GVLCTI
-320 LPALVLFFDKPIE
+320 FVLPSLLMLFDRQIE
-333 KTQHKLL
+333 KYTHRTLIHELKRLPD
-340 FARMDKPSAFITKH
+340 FVVRH
-354 YKLWTVIF
+354 YKAI
-362 LVLLFPAIYGNNH
+362 LVVAVCLFIPMGIAQANVSQ
-375 TKIYY
+375 YY
-380 NIAESLPS
+380 DLTSSLPS
-388 TLDCNIANDELEKT
+388 ELSSMKGTKELKDKFNMNTTHFILVNDDLSNREMQEITADIEGIDGIESVVSYEKY
-402 FAVGNIH
+402 VGG
-409 MIMMDKNMDSKQK
+409 
-422 QQMLNDIDKVE
+422 L
-433 GVKWSLGMNSLIGPT
+433 
-448 VPESM
+448 VPESFE
-453 IPDDLKKIFKGDQ
+453 PQ
-466 YELAFVCSEYGSAT
+466 AV
-480 DEVNAQL
+480 
-487 AEIDKI
+487 
-493 VKKYDNTAMVIGE
+493 
-506 APLMKDLQ
+506 KDLFANGGYKMIIANSDYHAASEEENHQIEEMYSILHAYDQ
-514 DTTDAD
+514 DALITGEGALTKDLITTAD
-520 LVRVNVISIGAIF
+520 KDFQVVNVLSIA
-533 LIIMIIFKSISL
+533 
-545 PIILVAVIEFAI
+545 AI
-557 FVNMAIPYYQ
+557 FVI
-567 GISLPFVAS
+567 ILLTFVSFSLPFVLVLAIELAITVNMAVPYFTNTTLPFIAG
-576 IVIGAIQLGATVDY
+576 IVIGTIQLGACVDY
-590 AILMTTRYQRERQH
+590 AILMTTRTREELGRH
-604 GKNKMEAISIAHKTS
+604 RDIKTAVRIAVSKS
-619 MPSIISSGLSF
+619 APSIITSGCSF
-630 FAATFGVSCYSQVEM
+630 FAACIGVALISRMDM
-645 IGSICTL
+645 ISSLCEL
-652 LARGAIISMV
+652 LARGALISVISIIFVLPSM
-662 VVLFIL
+662 LL
-668 PAMFMIFD
+668 AGN
-676 KLICV
+676 KLI
-681 TSIGFLGDKKAAK
+681 AK
-694 AK
+694 TTRKWPHQERRNNI

>member
-224 SYITQALTAVLQLGV
+224 SYITQALAAILQLAV

-247 LNSYEENKKRF
+247 LHRYQEEKKKCNN
-258 PGEKDRAMGHA
+258 EEAMAKA
-269 IANTFKSVAGS
+269 ICATFSSITSS
-280 SVTTVAGFVALC
+280 SVTTVAGFLTLC
-292 VMTFALGRDLG
+292 FMQLRLGSDIGL
-303 IVMAKGVI
+303 VMAKGVVL
-311 IGVICCVTI
+311 GVLCTI
-320 LPALVLFFDKPIE
+320 FVLPSLLMLFDRQIE
-333 KTQHKLL
+333 KYTHRTLIHELKRLPD
-340 FARMDKPSAFITKH
+340 FVVRH
-354 YKLWTVIF
+354 YKAI
-362 LVLLFPAIYGNNH
+362 LVMAVCLFIPMGIAQANVSQ
-375 TKIYY
+375 YY
-380 NIAESLPS
+380 DLTSSLPS
-388 TLDCNIANDELEKT
+388 ELSSMKGTKELKDKFNMNTTHFILVNDDLSNREMQEITADIEGIDGIESVVSYEKY
-402 FAVGNIH
+402 VGG
-409 MIMMDKNMDSKQK
+409 
-422 QQMLNDIDKVE
+422 L
-433 GVKWSLGMNSLIGPT
+433 
-448 VPESM
+448 VPESFE
-453 IPDDLKKIFKGDQ
+453 PQ
-466 YELAFVCSEYGSAT
+466 AV
-480 DEVNAQL
+480 
-487 AEIDKI
+487 
-493 VKKYDNTAMVIGE
+493 
-506 APLMKDLQ
+506 KDLFANGGYKMIIANSDYHAASEEENHQIEEMYSILHAYDQ
-514 DTTDAD
+514 DALITGEGALTKDLITTAD
-520 LVRVNVISIGAIF
+520 KDFQVVNVLSIA
-533 LIIMIIFKSISL
+533 
-545 PIILVAVIEFAI
+545 AI
-557 FVNMAIPYYQ
+557 FVI
-567 GISLPFVAS
+567 ILLTFVSFSLPFVLVLAIELAITVNMAVPYFTNTTLPFIAG
-576 IVIGAIQLGATVDY
+576 IVIGTIQLGACVDY
-590 AILMTTRYQRERQH
+590 AILMTTRTREELGRH
-604 GKNKMEAISIAHKTS
+604 RDIKTAVRIAVSKS
-619 MPSIISSGLSF
+619 APSIITSGCSF
-630 FAATFGVSCYSQVEM
+630 FAACIGVALISRMDM
-645 IGSICTL
+645 ISSLCEL
-652 LARGAIISMV
+652 LARGALISVISIIFVLPSM
-662 VVLFIL
+662 LL
-668 PAMFMIFD
+668 AGN
-676 KLICV
+676 KLI
-681 TSIGFLGDKKAAK
+681 AK
-694 AK
+694 TTRKWPHQERRNNI

>member
-224 SYITQALTAVLQLGV
+224 SYITQALAAILQLAV

-247 LNSYEENKKRF
+247 LHRYQEEKKKCNN
-258 PGEKDRAMGHA
+258 EEAMAKA
-269 IANTFKSVAGS
+269 ICATFSSITSS
-280 SVTTVAGFVALC
+280 SVTTVAGFLTLC
-292 VMTFALGRDLG
+292 FMQLRLGSDIGL
-303 IVMAKGVI
+303 VMAKGVVL
-311 IGVICCVTI
+311 GVLCTI
-320 LPALVLFFDKPIE
+320 FVLPSLLMLFDRQIE
-333 KTQHKLL
+333 KYTHRTLIHELKRLPD
-340 FARMDKPSAFITKH
+340 FVVRH
-354 YKLWTVIF
+354 YKAI
-362 LVLLFPAIYGNNH
+362 LVMAVCLFIPMGIAQANVSQ
-375 TKIYY
+375 YY
-380 NIAESLPS
+380 DLTSSLPS
-388 TLDCNIANDELEKT
+388 ELSSMKGTKELKDKFNMNTTHFILVNEDLSNREMQEITADIEGIDGIESVVSYEKY
-402 FAVGNIH
+402 VGG
-409 MIMMDKNMDSKQK
+409 
-422 QQMLNDIDKVE
+422 L
-433 GVKWSLGMNSLIGPT
+433 
-448 VPESM
+448 VPESFE
-453 IPDDLKKIFKGDQ
+453 PQ
-466 YELAFVCSEYGSAT
+466 AV
-480 DEVNAQL
+480 
-487 AEIDKI
+487 
-493 VKKYDNTAMVIGE
+493 
-506 APLMKDLQ
+506 KDLFANGGYKMIIANSDYHAASEEENHQIEEMYSILHAYDQ
-514 DTTDAD
+514 DAPITGEGALTKDLITTAD
-520 LVRVNVISIGAIF
+520 KDFQVVNVLSIA
-533 LIIMIIFKSISL
+533 
-545 PIILVAVIEFAI
+545 AI
-557 FVNMAIPYYQ
+557 FVI
-567 GISLPFVAS
+567 ILLTFVSFSLPFVLVLAIELAITVNMAVPYFTNTTLPFIAG
-576 IVIGAIQLGATVDY
+576 IVIGTIQLGACVDY
-590 AILMTTRYQRERQH
+590 AILMTTRTREELGRH
-604 GKNKMEAISIAHKTS
+604 RDIKTAVRIAVSKS
-619 MPSIISSGLSF
+619 APSIITSGCSF
-630 FAATFGVSCYSQVEM
+630 FAACIGVALISRMDM
-645 IGSICTL
+645 ISSLCEL
-652 LARGAIISMV
+652 LARGALISVISIIFVLPSM
-662 VVLFIL
+662 LL
-668 PAMFMIFD
+668 AGN
-676 KLICV
+676 KLI
-681 TSIGFLGDKKAAK
+681 AK
-694 AK
+694 TTRKWPHQERRNNI

>member
-14 KILILAIALLIPSI
+14 KILILAIALLIPSV

-224 SYITQALTAVLQLGV
+224 SYITQALAAILQLAV

-247 LNSYEENKKRF
+247 LHRYQEEKKKCNN
-258 PGEKDRAMGHA
+258 EEAMAKA
-269 IANTFKSVAGS
+269 ICATFSSITSS
-280 SVTTVAGFVALC
+280 SVTTVAGFLTLC
-292 VMTFALGRDLG
+292 FMQLRLGSDIGL
-303 IVMAKGVI
+303 VMAKGVVL
-311 IGVICCVTI
+311 GVLCTI
-320 LPALVLFFDKPIE
+320 FVLPSLLMLFDRQIE
-333 KTQHKLL
+333 KYTHRTLIHELKRLPD
-340 FARMDKPSAFITKH
+340 FVVRH
-354 YKLWTVIF
+354 YKAI
-362 LVLLFPAIYGNNH
+362 LVVAVCLFIPMGIAQANVSQ
-375 TKIYY
+375 YY
-380 NIAESLPS
+380 DLTSSLPS
-388 TLDCNIANDELEKT
+388 ELSSMKGTKELK
-402 FAVGNIH
+402 
-409 MIMMDKNMDSKQK
+409 DKFNM
-422 QQMLNDIDKVE
+422 
-433 GVKWSLGMNSLIGPT
+433 
-448 VPESM
+448 
-453 IPDDLKKIFKGDQ
+453 
-466 YELAFVCSEYGSAT
+466 
-480 DEVNAQL
+480 
-487 AEIDKI
+487 
-493 VKKYDNTAMVIGE
+493 NT
-506 APLMKDLQ
+506 
-514 DTTDAD
+514 TH
-520 LVRVNVISIGAIF
+520 F
-533 LIIMIIFKSISL
+533 
-545 PIILVAVIEFAI
+545 ILVNEDLS
-557 FVNMAIPYYQ
+557 N
-567 GISLPFVAS
+567 
-576 IVIGAIQLGATVDY
+576 
-590 AILMTTRYQRERQH
+590 REMQEI
-604 GKNKMEAISIAHKTS
+604 N
-619 MPSIISSGLSF
+619 
-630 FAATFGVSCYSQVEM
+630 
-645 IGSICTL
+645 
-652 LARGAIISMV
+652 
-662 VVLFIL
+662 
-668 PAMFMIFD
+668 
-676 KLICV
+676 
-681 TSIGFLGDKKAAK
+681 
-694 AK
+694 

>member
-224 SYITQALTAVLQLGV
+224 SYITQALAAILQLAV

-247 LNSYEENKKRF
+247 LHRYQEEKKKCNN
-258 PGEKDRAMGHA
+258 EEAMAKA
-269 IANTFKSVAGS
+269 ICATFSSITSS
-280 SVTTVAGFVALC
+280 SVTTVAGFLTLC
-292 VMTFALGRDLG
+292 FMQLRLGSDIGL
-303 IVMAKGVI
+303 VMAKGVVL
-311 IGVICCVTI
+311 GVLCTI
-320 LPALVLFFDKPIE
+320 FVLPSLLMLFDRQIE
-333 KTQHKLL
+333 KYTHRTLIHELKRLPD
-340 FARMDKPSAFITKH
+340 FVVRH
-354 YKLWTVIF
+354 YKAI
-362 LVLLFPAIYGNNH
+362 LVMAVCLFIPMGIAQANVSQ
-375 TKIYY
+375 YY
-380 NIAESLPS
+380 DLTSSLPS
-388 TLDCNIANDELEKT
+388 ELSSMKGTKELKDKFNMNTTHFILVNEDLSNREMQEITADIEGIDGIESVVSYEKY
-402 FAVGNIH
+402 VGG
-409 MIMMDKNMDSKQK
+409 
-422 QQMLNDIDKVE
+422 L
-433 GVKWSLGMNSLIGPT
+433 
-448 VPESM
+448 VPESFE
-453 IPDDLKKIFKGDQ
+453 PQ
-466 YELAFVCSEYGSAT
+466 AV
-480 DEVNAQL
+480 
-487 AEIDKI
+487 
-493 VKKYDNTAMVIGE
+493 
-506 APLMKDLQ
+506 KDLFANGGYKMIIANSDYHAASEEENHQIEEMYSILHAYDQ
-514 DTTDAD
+514 DALITGEGALTKDLITTAD
-520 LVRVNVISIGAIF
+520 KDFQVVNVLSIAAI
-533 LIIMIIFKSISL
+533 LV
-545 PIILVAVIEFAI
+545 IILLT
-557 FVNMAIPYYQ
+557 FVSF
-567 GISLPFVAS
+567 SLPFVLVLAIELAITVNMAVPYFTNTTLPFIAG
-576 IVIGAIQLGATVDY
+576 IVIGTIQLGACVDY
-590 AILMTTRYQRERQH
+590 AILMTTRTREELGRH
-604 GKNKMEAISIAHKTS
+604 RDIKTAVRIAVSKS
-619 MPSIISSGLSF
+619 APSIITSGCSF
-630 FAATFGVSCYSQVEM
+630 FAACIGVALISRMDM
-645 IGSICTL
+645 ISSLCEL
-652 LARGAIISMV
+652 LARGALISVISIIF
-662 VVLFIL
+662 VLPGML
-668 PAMFMIFD
+668 LAGN
-676 KLICV
+676 KLI
-681 TSIGFLGDKKAAK
+681 AK
-694 AK
+694 TTRKWPHQERRNNI

>member
-224 SYITQALTAVLQLGV
+224 SYITQALAAILQLAV

-247 LNSYEENKKRF
+247 LHRYQEEKKKCNN
-258 PGEKDRAMGHA
+258 EEAMAKA
-269 IANTFKSVAGS
+269 ICATFSSITSS
-280 SVTTVAGFVALC
+280 SVTTVAGFLTLC
-292 VMTFALGRDLG
+292 FMQLRLGSDIGL
-303 IVMAKGVI
+303 VMAKGVVL
-311 IGVICCVTI
+311 GVLCTI
-320 LPALVLFFDKPIE
+320 FVLPSLLMLFDRQIE
-333 KTQHKLL
+333 KYTHRTLIHELKRLPD
-340 FARMDKPSAFITKH
+340 FVVRH
-354 YKLWTVIF
+354 YKAI
-362 LVLLFPAIYGNNH
+362 LVVAVCLFIPMGIAQANVSQ
-375 TKIYY
+375 YY
-380 NIAESLPS
+380 DLTSSLPS
-388 TLDCNIANDELEKT
+388 ELSSMKGTKELKDKFNMNTTHFILVNEDLSNREMQEITADIEGIDGIESVVSYEKY
-402 FAVGNIH
+402 VGG
-409 MIMMDKNMDSKQK
+409 
-422 QQMLNDIDKVE
+422 L
-433 GVKWSLGMNSLIGPT
+433 
-448 VPESM
+448 VPESFE
-453 IPDDLKKIFKGDQ
+453 PQ
-466 YELAFVCSEYGSAT
+466 AV
-480 DEVNAQL
+480 
-487 AEIDKI
+487 
-493 VKKYDNTAMVIGE
+493 
-506 APLMKDLQ
+506 KDLFANGGYKMIIANSDYHAASEEENHQIEEMYSILHAYDQ
-514 DTTDAD
+514 DALITGEGALTKDLITTAD
-520 LVRVNVISIGAIF
+520 KDFQVVNVLSIA
-533 LIIMIIFKSISL
+533 
-545 PIILVAVIEFAI
+545 AI
-557 FVNMAIPYYQ
+557 FVI
-567 GISLPFVAS
+567 ILLTFVSFSLPFVLVLAIELAITVNMAVPYFTNTTLPFIAG
-576 IVIGAIQLGATVDY
+576 IVIGTIQLGACVDY
-590 AILMTTRYQRERQH
+590 AILMTTRTREELGRH
-604 GKNKMEAISIAHKTS
+604 RDIKTAVRIAVSKS
-619 MPSIISSGLSF
+619 APSIITSGCSF
-630 FAATFGVSCYSQVEM
+630 FAACIGVALISRMDVISSLCE
-645 IGSICTL
+645 L
-652 LARGAIISMV
+652 LARGALISVISIIFVLPSM
-662 VVLFIL
+662 LL
-668 PAMFMIFD
+668 AGN
-676 KLICV
+676 KLI
-681 TSIGFLGDKKAAK
+681 AK
-694 AK
+694 TTRKWPHQERRNNI

>member
-224 SYITQALTAVLQLGV
+224 SYITQALAAILQLAV

-247 LNSYEENKKRF
+247 LHRYQEEKKKCNN
-258 PGEKDRAMGHA
+258 EEAMAKA
-269 IANTFKSVAGS
+269 ICATFSSITSS
-280 SVTTVAGFVALC
+280 SVTTVAGFLTLC
-292 VMTFALGRDLG
+292 FMQLRLGSDIGL
-303 IVMAKGVI
+303 VMAKGVVL
-311 IGVICCVTI
+311 GVLCTI
-320 LPALVLFFDKPIE
+320 FVLPSLLMLFDRQIE
-333 KTQHKLL
+333 KYTHRTLIHELKRLPD
-340 FARMDKPSAFITKH
+340 FVVRH
-354 YKLWTVIF
+354 YKAI
-362 LVLLFPAIYGNNH
+362 LVVAVCLFIPMGIAQANVSQ
-375 TKIYY
+375 YY
-380 NIAESLPS
+380 DLTSSLPS
-388 TLDCNIANDELEKT
+388 ELSSMKGTKELKDKFNMNTTHFILVNDDLSNREMQEITADIEGIDGIESVVSYEKY
-402 FAVGNIH
+402 VGG
-409 MIMMDKNMDSKQK
+409 
-422 QQMLNDIDKVE
+422 L
-433 GVKWSLGMNSLIGPT
+433 
-448 VPESM
+448 VPESFE
-453 IPDDLKKIFKGDQ
+453 PQ
-466 YELAFVCSEYGSAT
+466 
-480 DEVNAQL
+480 EV
-487 AEIDKI
+487 
-493 VKKYDNTAMVIGE
+493 
-506 APLMKDLQ
+506 KDLFANGGYKMIIANSDYHAASEEENHQIEEMYSILHAYDQ
-514 DTTDAD
+514 DALITGEGALTKDLITTAD
-520 LVRVNVISIGAIF
+520 KDFQVVNVLSIA
-533 LIIMIIFKSISL
+533 
-545 PIILVAVIEFAI
+545 AI
-557 FVNMAIPYYQ
+557 FVI
-567 GISLPFVAS
+567 ILLTFVSFSLPFVLVLAIELAITVNMAVPYFTNTTLPFIAG
-576 IVIGAIQLGATVDY
+576 IVIGTIQLGACVDY
-590 AILMTTRYQRERQH
+590 AILMTTRTREELGRH
-604 GKNKMEAISIAHKTS
+604 RDIKTAVRIAVSKS
-619 MPSIISSGLSF
+619 APSIITSGCSF
-630 FAATFGVSCYSQVEM
+630 FAACIGVALISRMDM
-645 IGSICTL
+645 ISSLCEL
-652 LARGAIISMV
+652 LARGALISVISIIFVLPSM
-662 VVLFIL
+662 LL
-668 PAMFMIFD
+668 AGN
-676 KLICV
+676 KLI
-681 TSIGFLGDKKAAK
+681 AK
-694 AK
+694 TTRKWPHQERRNNK

>member
-14 KILILAIALLIPSI
+14 KILILAIALLIPSV

-224 SYITQALTAVLQLGV
+224 SYITQALAAILQLAV

-247 LNSYEENKKRF
+247 LHRYQEEKKKCNN
-258 PGEKDRAMGHA
+258 EEAMAKA
-269 IANTFKSVAGS
+269 ICATFSSITSS
-280 SVTTVAGFVALC
+280 SVTTVAGFLTLC
-292 VMTFALGRDLG
+292 FMQLRLGSDIGL
-303 IVMAKGVI
+303 VMAKGVVL
-311 IGVICCVTI
+311 GVLCTI
-320 LPALVLFFDKPIE
+320 FVLPSLLMLFDRQIE
-333 KTQHKLL
+333 KYTHRTLIHELKRLPD
-340 FARMDKPSAFITKH
+340 FVVRH
-354 YKLWTVIF
+354 YKAI
-362 LVLLFPAIYGNNH
+362 LVVAVCLFIPMGIAQANVSQ
-375 TKIYY
+375 YY
-380 NIAESLPS
+380 DLTSSLPS
-388 TLDCNIANDELEKT
+388 ELSSMKGTKELKDKFNMNTTHFILVNEDLSNREMQEITADIEGIDGIESVVSYEKY
-402 FAVGNIH
+402 VGG
-409 MIMMDKNMDSKQK
+409 
-422 QQMLNDIDKVE
+422 L
-433 GVKWSLGMNSLIGPT
+433 
-448 VPESM
+448 VPESFE
-453 IPDDLKKIFKGDQ
+453 PQ
-466 YELAFVCSEYGSAT
+466 AV
-480 DEVNAQL
+480 
-487 AEIDKI
+487 
-493 VKKYDNTAMVIGE
+493 
-506 APLMKDLQ
+506 KDLFANGGYKMIIANSDYHAASEEENHQIEEMYSILHAYDQ
-514 DTTDAD
+514 DALITGEGALTKDLITTAD
-520 LVRVNVISIGAIF
+520 KDFQVVNVLSIA
-533 LIIMIIFKSISL
+533 
-545 PIILVAVIEFAI
+545 AI
-557 FVNMAIPYYQ
+557 FVI
-567 GISLPFVAS
+567 ILLTFVSFSLPFVLVLAIELAITVNMAVPYFTNTTLPFIAG
-576 IVIGAIQLGATVDY
+576 IVIGTIQLGACVDY
-590 AILMTTRYQRERQH
+590 AILMTTRTREELGRH
-604 GKNKMEAISIAHKTS
+604 RDIKTAVRIAVSKS
-619 MPSIISSGLSF
+619 APSIITSGCSF
-630 FAATFGVSCYSQVEM
+630 FAACIGVALISRMDM
-645 IGSICTL
+645 ISSLCEL
-652 LARGAIISMV
+652 LARGALISVISIIFVLPSM
-662 VVLFIL
+662 LL
-668 PAMFMIFD
+668 AGN
-676 KLICV
+676 KLIAR
-681 TSIGFLGDKKAAK
+681 TTRKWPHQEGRKNI
-694 AK
+694 

>member
-224 SYITQALTAVLQLGV
+224 SYITQALAAILQLAV

-247 LNSYEENKKRF
+247 LHRYQEEKKKCNN
-258 PGEKDRAMGHA
+258 EEAMAKA
-269 IANTFKSVAGS
+269 ICATFSSITSS
-280 SVTTVAGFVALC
+280 SVTTVAGFLTLC
-292 VMTFALGRDLG
+292 FMQLRLGSDIGL
-303 IVMAKGVI
+303 VMAKGVVL
-311 IGVICCVTI
+311 GVLCTI
-320 LPALVLFFDKPIE
+320 FVLPSLLMLFDRQIE
-333 KTQHKLL
+333 KYTHRTLIHELKRLPD
-340 FARMDKPSAFITKH
+340 FVVRH
-354 YKLWTVIF
+354 YKAI
-362 LVLLFPAIYGNNH
+362 LVVAVCLFIPMGIAQANVSQ
-375 TKIYY
+375 YY
-380 NIAESLPS
+380 DLTSSLPS
-388 TLDCNIANDELEKT
+388 ELPSMKGTKELKDKFNMNTTHFILVNDDLSNREMQEITADIEGIDGIESVVSYEKY
-402 FAVGNIH
+402 VGG
-409 MIMMDKNMDSKQK
+409 
-422 QQMLNDIDKVE
+422 L
-433 GVKWSLGMNSLIGPT
+433 
-448 VPESM
+448 VPESFE
-453 IPDDLKKIFKGDQ
+453 PQ
-466 YELAFVCSEYGSAT
+466 AV
-480 DEVNAQL
+480 
-487 AEIDKI
+487 
-493 VKKYDNTAMVIGE
+493 
-506 APLMKDLQ
+506 KDLFANGGYKMIIANSDYHAASEEENHQIEEMYSILHAYDQ
-514 DTTDAD
+514 DALITGEGALTKDLITTAD
-520 LVRVNVISIGAIF
+520 KDFQVVNVLSIA
-533 LIIMIIFKSISL
+533 
-545 PIILVAVIEFAI
+545 AI
-557 FVNMAIPYYQ
+557 FVI
-567 GISLPFVAS
+567 ILLTFVSFSLPFVLVLAIELAITVNMAVPYFTNTTLPFIAG
-576 IVIGAIQLGATVDY
+576 IVIGTIQLGACVDY
-590 AILMTTRYQRERQH
+590 AILMTTRTREELGRH
-604 GKNKMEAISIAHKTS
+604 RDIKTAVRIAVSKS
-619 MPSIISSGLSF
+619 APSIITSGCSF
-630 FAATFGVSCYSQVEM
+630 FAACIGVALISRMDM
-645 IGSICTL
+645 ISSLCEL
-652 LARGAIISMV
+652 LARGALISVISIIFVLPSM
-662 VVLFIL
+662 LL
-668 PAMFMIFD
+668 AGN
-676 KLICV
+676 KLI
-681 TSIGFLGDKKAAK
+681 AK
-694 AK
+694 TTRKWPHQERRNNI